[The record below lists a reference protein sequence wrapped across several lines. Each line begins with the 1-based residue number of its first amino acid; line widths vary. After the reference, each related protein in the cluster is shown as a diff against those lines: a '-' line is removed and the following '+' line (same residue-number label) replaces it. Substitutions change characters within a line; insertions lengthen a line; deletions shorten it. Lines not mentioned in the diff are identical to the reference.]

1 MAQTMNATEQF
12 LGSMKGILAIHKKM
26 LPALKDFNKAQEKSL
41 VNQTKM
47 ITLMEKTK
55 PIVDTTNATK
65 ALAEAMA
72 ELGKSSEDTTKKTE
86 RIESGLGKFI
96 QGTLRATSGKAGIF
110 HKMMYGVGGYFIFK
124 NRMDTLLSG
133 VDKFIVRPL
142 SGLKGEDEKQ
152 GMIGK
157 MFFGIGGSYRKTK
170 KQLET
175 VANLATNKNIKLR
188 DSKGRFKKGGGLSR
202 NIFKKK
208 YVKPMADKISKF
220 EKRAMAFYKSTD
232 KREQVKVKYQK
243 FNNYLSGKGKK
254 WMKSAGSALK
264 SVGIM
269 GVMALKFFVGVTI
282 ALIAVFL
289 VVTLLKNAGLNGEK
303 LKEIGLGMWEI
314 IKYFAGEIWSALLI
328 MKDGLMGMYEAL
340 MNGDVV
346 AFVLAWLTVIWGFML
361 VVWNLFLMIAIPL
374 FWGMVEALK
383 VVIGG
388 VYSNSKAFV
397 QKKWDAIMHVLF
409 VIGFIVTAIGAV
421 AAILFTSPVWITAAI
436 GTAIVG
442 GVMMIIGALGQLFNP
457 FAAGGVTKSG
467 MSLVGEKG
475 PELVRLPKG
484 SRVHS
489 NQESKQMMSGGGG
502 NNITVNVQGRIGA
515 SDSELRL
522 IAQKVGQMINKEINR
537 TTSSRGL
544 GA

>member
-1 MAQTMNATEQF
+1 MGKQEQQLAGLQETMANM
-12 LGSMKGILAIHKKM
+12 LGLFEKLTPVI
-26 LPALKDFNKAQEKSL
+26 KAQ
-41 VNQTKM
+41 
-47 ITLMEKTK
+47 
-55 PIVDTTNATK
+55 AK
-65 ALAEAMA
+65 AMKDLGDSAE
-72 ELGKSSEDTTKKTE
+72 DVTKKTE
-86 RIESGLGKFI
+86 RVETGLGKFI

-133 VDKFIVRPL
+133 IDKYIARPL
-142 SGLKGEDEKQ
+142 AGLKGEDGKQ
-152 GMIGK
+152 GLIGK

-170 KQLET
+170 EQLSSVMGVIQDGEFQGPK
-175 VANLATNKNIKLR
+175 NKRTSALQM
-188 DSKGRFKKGGGLSR
+188 SKGSKLGSARSLMKQALMQKIVSNKAVKFYNMQKKG
-202 NIFKKK
+202 
-208 YVKPMADKISKF
+208 
-220 EKRAMAFYKSTD
+220 
-232 KREQVKVKYQK
+232 QK
-243 FNNYLSGKGKK
+243 FTNYLAGKGKK

-269 GVMALKFFVGVTI
+269 GVMALKFFFAVTL
-282 ALIAVFL
+282 ALI
-289 VVTLLKNAGLNGEK
+289 VVYGIVKLLRKAGLDGEK
-303 LKEIGLGMWEI
+303 LKEIGFAMWDAMQFGLGIIWESLSLIWEGAKQMYDGLFGDGDLSDALMGWLKIAGGILGVLFGVAVALVWPLLVGVWEI
-314 IKYFAGEIWSALLI
+314 AKVVFWSMVDSIKNASKSFFEKHAKTLKKITNALI
-328 MKDGLMGMYEAL
+328 MAGAI
-340 MNGDVV
+340 V
-346 AFVLAWLTVIWGFML
+346 AI
-361 VVWNLFLMIAIPL
+361 
-374 FWGMVEALK
+374 
-383 VVIGG
+383 IGG
-388 VYSNSKAFV
+388 AF
-397 QKKWDAIMHVLF
+397 AFLPA
-409 VIGFIVTAIGAV
+409 VIAGAV
-421 AAILFTSPVWITAAI
+421 VMVIAGIIDWI
-436 GTAIVG
+436 
-442 GVMMIIGALGQLFNP
+442 NP